1 MTASFRGFLL
11 VVAAT
16 LVALVAQLE
25 TLSGSY
31 TPDGYVPWGNDA
43 FYHARRILDAVED
56 PDAFYQFDTRIHA
69 PEGSLILWPWG
80 YDYLMAALVRG
91 GLAIGMH
98 QDPMTILAYVP
109 VAAVAFAML
118 LLFSISRSLNLSAIP
133 TLLMMLCFA
142 LLPLTGSLHGV
153 GRVDHHWA
161 EFLAILAFVAGSLAW
176 SANPASR
183 LRAALLGLALGLAP
197 AFHTGLFVLQAV
209 LLVFLGLTWL
219 RGTQWPLSSLV
230 TFAAA
235 LVASTVAVLLP
246 SLPFQQGIFE
256 YFLLSWFHLY
266 VAVVTAVLAVIMGR
280 LSPSWSGVLALGL
293 LALVLGVPTVGT
305 VLDLGSFAS
314 KENAALQ
321 DISEARSIGSW
332 SEEVGV
338 YAVLSAYSGFLVLAP
353 VIWLASLFGLF
364 GTRDRRWIFLCVYAV
379 VFLPLLYVQLRF
391 HYYGTLALFV
401 PALVGLDWVL
411 NRFDKLAV
419 KVAAVALTGLAI
431 YPSAVET
438 FGARTPLGGDS
449 YYLFTAA
456 AMPDLASACAEN
468 PGIVLAR
475 NNDGHLIRFRTDC
488 SVIANNFLLTQQQF
502 QAYDRVVEL
511 FDLTTEELLAAEPQV
526 DYVFVRA
533 RSALV
538 ETAKGVELADR
549 EFASMAASRLE
560 QQLLWG
566 DPTDLPASFEL
577 ISEVAGPLDYP
588 LSRIYRINRNAT
600 RSPAS

>member
-1 MTASFRGFLL
+1 MTASFRSFLL
-11 VVAAT
+11 VIVAT

-56 PDAFYQFDTRIHA
+56 PESFYQFDRRIHA
-69 PEGSLILWPWG
+69 PEGSLIVWPWG
-80 YDYLMAALVRG
+80 YDYLMAAVVRG
-91 GLAIGMH
+91 GLALGLH
-98 QDPMTILAYVP
+98 HDPMTILAYVP
-109 VAAVAFAML
+109 VAAVAIAML
-118 LLFSISRSLNLSAIP
+118 LLFSISRSLDLSAVP
-133 TLLMMLCFA
+133 TLLLMLCFA
-142 LLPLTGSLHGV
+142 LLPLTGALHGV

-161 EFLAILAFVAGSLAW
+161 EFLAILAFVAGALGW

-183 LRAALLGLALGLAP
+183 LRAGLLGLALGFAP

-219 RGTQWPLSSLV
+219 RGARWPTTSLA
-230 TFAAA
+230 TFAVT
-235 LVASTVAVLLP
+235 LLASTVAILLP

-266 VAVVTAVLAVIMGR
+266 VAVVTAVLAVVLGR
-280 LSPSWSGVLALGL
+280 LSPSWSGVLTLGL
-293 LALVLGVPTVGT
+293 LALVLAVPTAGT

-332 SEEVGV
+332 SEEVGL
-338 YAVLSAYSGFLVLAP
+338 YTVLKAFSGFLLLAP

-364 GTRDRRWIFLCVYAV
+364 RTNDHRLTFLCVYSLL
-379 VFLPLLYVQLRF
+379 FLPLLYVQFRF

-401 PALVGLDWVL
+401 PALVALDWVQK
-411 NRFDKLAV
+411 RWDKKAV
-419 KVAAVALTGLAI
+419 KLVAVVLVGFAL
-431 YPSAVET
+431 YPSALDT
-438 FGARTPLGGDS
+438 FRARTPLGGDS

-456 AMPDLASACAEN
+456 AMPALAGACAES

-475 NNDGHLIRFRTDC
+475 NNDGHLIRFRSDC
-488 SVIANNFLLTQQQF
+488 SVIANNFLLTPQQF

-511 FDLTTEELLAAEPQV
+511 FELTPEELLGAEPQV

-538 ETAKGVELADR
+538 ETARGVELADR
-549 EFASMAASRLE
+549 EFASMAASALE
-560 QQLLWG
+560 RQLLWG
-566 DPTDLPASFEL
+566 DPADLPASYEL
-577 ISEVAGPLDYP
+577 ISEVTGPLGYP
-588 LSRIYRINRNAT
+588 LSRIYRINRDAT